1 MRWSLFAAAVGALK
15 VLVYADDGLQERPPH
30 RSLDCPVCDATGF
43 PPVQALVLAPAQQ
56 ALSYALQPIAA
67 AQIAA
72 RTGAPLPA
80 RGPPNFSW

>member
-1 MRWSLFAAAVGALK
+1 M
-15 VLVYADDGLQERPPH
+15 
-30 RSLDCPVCDATGF
+30 CDATGF

-67 AQIAA
+67 AQIAV
-72 RTGAPLPA
+72 RTGAPLPT